1 MKRID
6 TLLIWVTLSL
16 NAGCWFYGRLFSQ
29 VSDIFYLLSTV
40 LLSGA
45 LFYAF
50 KGRSGWKASQQARMT
65 ELEAVMSEY
74 QYLSDQAMHYA
85 ESQFSILERDMEA
98 ARHTIQVSVN
108 KLSGSL
114 TGLEKQ
120 STDQRLVLKA
130 LIDEML
136 LMTGANTSMDQERA
150 GLQKFFDQT
159 HLLINEFVGK
169 MEELRNSSTSIAVSF
184 EQMQSKFLRIENS
197 LDGVTKLTRQT
208 DTLALN
214 AAIEAA
220 RAGTAGRGFGVVA
233 DEVRKLAS
241 QTRQFSDEIRF
252 TLDDIM
258 TSLKEVGLHVTQA
271 TQTDL
276 SLAEHSRENLANLG
290 QELIQLTAKA
300 NDHSQHISDVTEQI
314 QRLAQ
319 EGVVAMQF
327 EDIVTQMMNRI
338 ALDTQN
344 VGQYLHMFLQ
354 LHQDRDQSDGLS
366 RFKQRVD
373 RLKSLLASAKH
384 ITSANA
390 AGAATAHSDIELF

>member
-16 NAGCWFYGRLFSQ
+16 NAGCWIYGRLFSQ

-40 LLSGA
+40 ILTGA

-184 EQMQSKFLRIENS
+184 EQMQSKFLRIEDS

-300 NDHSQHISDVTEQI
+300 NDHSQHISDVTDQI

-373 RLKSLLASAKH
+373 RLKALLASTKH
-384 ITSANA
+384 ITSAKA
-390 AGAATAHSDIELF
+390 AGDATAHSDIELF

>member
-1 MKRID
+1 
-6 TLLIWVTLSL
+6 
-16 NAGCWFYGRLFSQ
+16 
-29 VSDIFYLLSTV
+29 LLSTV
-40 LLSGA
+40 LLTGA

-150 GLQKFFDQT
+150 GLQKFFEQT

-169 MEELRNSSTSIAVSF
+169 MDELRNSSTSIAVSF

-300 NDHSQHISDVTEQI
+300 NDHSQHISDVTDQI

-373 RLKSLLASAKH
+373 RLKSLLASTKH
-384 ITSANA
+384 ITSAKA
-390 AGAATAHSDIELF
+390 AGDATAHSDIELF

>member
-6 TLLIWVTLSL
+6 TILIWVALSL
-16 NAGCWFYGRLFSQ
+16 NAGCWLYGRLFSQ
-29 VSDIFYLLSTV
+29 VSDFFYLLSTV
-40 LLSGA
+40 LLTGA

-150 GLQKFFDQT
+150 GLQKFFEQT

-169 MEELRNSSTSIAVSF
+169 MDELRNSSTSIAVSF

-290 QELIQLTAKA
+290 QELIHLTAKA
-300 NDHSQHISDVTEQI
+300 NDHSQHISDVTDQI

-373 RLKSLLASAKH
+373 RLKSLLASTKH
-384 ITSANA
+384 ITSAKA
-390 AGAATAHSDIELF
+390 AGDATAHSDIELF

>member
-6 TLLIWVTLSL
+6 TILIWVALSL
-16 NAGCWFYGRLFSQ
+16 NAGCWLYGRLFSQ
-29 VSDIFYLLSTV
+29 VSDFFYLLSTV
-40 LLSGA
+40 LLTGA
-45 LFYAF
+45 LFHAF

-74 QYLSDQAMHYA
+74 HYLSDQAMHYA

-290 QELIQLTAKA
+290 QELIHLTAKA
-300 NDHSQHISDVTEQI
+300 NDHSQHISDVTDQI

-373 RLKSLLASAKH
+373 RLKSLLASTKH
-384 ITSANA
+384 ITSAKA
-390 AGAATAHSDIELF
+390 AGDATAHSDIELF

>member
-6 TLLIWVTLSL
+6 TLLIWVALSL
-16 NAGCWFYGRLFSQ
+16 NAGCWLYGRIFSQ
-29 VSDIFYLLSTV
+29 VSDFFYLLSTV
-40 LLSGA
+40 LLTGA

-150 GLQKFFDQT
+150 GLQKFFEQT

-169 MEELRNSSTSIAVSF
+169 MDELRNSSTSIAVSF

-300 NDHSQHISDVTEQI
+300 NDHSQHISDVTDQI

-373 RLKSLLASAKH
+373 RLKSLLASTKH
-384 ITSANA
+384 ITSAKA
-390 AGAATAHSDIELF
+390 AGDATAHSDIELF

>member
-6 TLLIWVTLSL
+6 TILIWVALSL
-16 NAGCWFYGRLFSQ
+16 NAGCWLYGRLFSQ
-29 VSDIFYLLSTV
+29 VSDFFYLLSTV
-40 LLSGA
+40 LLTGA

-150 GLQKFFDQT
+150 GLQKFFEQT

-169 MEELRNSSTSIAVSF
+169 MDELRNSSTSIAVSF

-300 NDHSQHISDVTEQI
+300 NDHSQHISDVTDQI

-373 RLKSLLASAKH
+373 RLKSLLASTKH
-384 ITSANA
+384 ITSAKA
-390 AGAATAHSDIELF
+390 AGDATAHSDIELF